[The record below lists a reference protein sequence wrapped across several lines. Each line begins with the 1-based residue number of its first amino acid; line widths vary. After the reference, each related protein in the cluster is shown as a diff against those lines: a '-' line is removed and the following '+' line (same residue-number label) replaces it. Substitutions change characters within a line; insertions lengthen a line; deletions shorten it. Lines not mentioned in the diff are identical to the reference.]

1 MRAVWKA
8 PGRPFQYGRREGGNS
23 SLDART
29 MGTSQA
35 TPSQIWR
42 AATLRMPEG
51 KDFDSLGFGCYAII
65 EMVMDARKVNA
76 ADTGKSDVPGL
87 RPDRWL

>member
-1 MRAVWKA
+1 MN
-8 PGRPFQYGRREGGNS
+8 QS

-29 MGTSQA
+29 MGTCQA

-42 AATLRMPEG
+42 TATLGMPER
-51 KDFDSLGFGCYAII
+51 KNFDGLEFGGYAII
-65 EMVMDARKVNA
+65 EMVMDAGKVNA
-76 ADTGKSDVPGL
+76 ADTGKSDVPSL